1 MKKSDFKEFKPE
13 FYKSCEIIA
22 EQHGCRN
29 PINIDCNSCP
39 FKADS
44 RTNDDDLCRNC
55 NIESCLAKAYLIL
68 YKEESK
74 MKKVETDYG
83 MVSLDTVNEAL
94 RKMFAK
100 EKPKDEYVDFSE
112 FKNVS
117 VPITIQHKVW
127 GQYAYKSLFLDRK
140 YGWEIKIDSDGYQ
153 CLMAKKKK

>member
-1 MKKSDFKEFKPE
+1 
-13 FYKSCEIIA
+13 
-22 EQHGCRN
+22 
-29 PINIDCNSCP
+29 
-39 FKADS
+39 
-44 RTNDDDLCRNC
+44 
-55 NIESCLAKAYLIL
+55 
-68 YKEESK
+68 